1 MPLPINSLTS
11 SVNEVYSEAAWDP
24 IFETKAL
31 LFFSFAHFSKNTS
44 VACAK
49 MIFTRNLTTSRLRS
63 VDGAWRKFS
72 LMYVSIPAQV
82 LK

>member
-1 MPLPINSLTS
+1 MNSFTS
-11 SVNEVYSEAAWDP
+11 SVNEVYMEAAWDP
-24 IFETKAL
+24 IFETRAL
-31 LFFSFAHFSKNTS
+31 PFFSSVHFSKNTS

-49 MIFTRNLTTSRLRS
+49 IMFTRNLTTSRLRS

-72 LMYVSIPAQV
+72 LMYVSIPAHV